1 MAALAEVQMEPYANS
16 CCVTAVAP
24 PSTLSP
30 NLPQLDGE
38 HLPMS
43 GLQKPEC
50 PDQDHCA
57 RPLPAR
63 FFFFY
68 I

>member
-24 PSTLSP
+24 PSPP

-38 HLPMS
+38 HLPYV
-43 GLQKPEC
+43 GTPEPGC
-50 PDQDHCA
+50 LNQDHCA
-57 RPLPAR
+57 RAL
-63 FFFFY
+63 FFY
-68 I
+68 P